1 MSKYLP
7 TYYQLIPENIY
18 NNLTEIED
26 ILKPKIK
33 GYSSDNL
40 KQVISIVAFKTRKN
54 NGRSQIQMAYIQK
67 MVAQGYK
74 YLKGLIDLNIIQR
87 TGRPIKGQTSY
98 QYNFAPDYLSKYISL
113 PLNNAKLILRIE
125 KVHSK
130 SVSKSVYGYSEQVKY
145 LKQLTIVCD
154 YKKYLKTI
162 TETNKYNSIL
172 SSATRILNG
181 NITYSVDNTSGRFH
195 SNITNMKKELRKFL
209 RVNGEQLVNIDIKN
223 SQPFLS
229 TILLTNPKKVAHFTN
244 NRAFSMFL
252 QTLKVSNNE
261 DVKKYIS
268 LVVSGQIYEYLM
280 KVFKDNGL
288 ILTRSETKRQMLR
301 IIYARNRSPKNE
313 VNRKVRRLFIN
324 EFPTVHKTFSKIR
337 GTKTGDK
344 YTNFKRFSILLQ
356 TIESHLLLKVILK
369 RINEDLPDT
378 ITITIHDSI
387 MTGILTNRANEVREI
402 MTDELTKF
410 IGFRPIISFEGVG
423 GVGEVVKSKSIL

>member
-7 TYYQLIPENIY
+7 TYYQLVPENIY
-18 NNLTEIED
+18 NNLTEIENE
-26 ILKPKIK
+26 LKPKIK

-40 KQVISIVAFKTRKN
+40 KQVISIVAFNTRKN
-54 NGRSQIQMAYIQK
+54 NGLAQIQMAYFK
-67 MVAQGYK
+67 TMVAQGDK

-113 PLNNAKLILRIE
+113 PLNNAKLIRRIE
-125 KVHSK
+125 KVHSTK
-130 SVSKSVYGYSEQVKY
+130 KTVYGYSEQVKY
-145 LKQLTIVCD
+145 LKQLTIVYD
-154 YKKYLKTI
+154 YTKFLETI
-162 TETNKYNSIL
+162 TDTNKYNSAL

-181 NITYSVDNTSGRFH
+181 NITYSVDDTSGRFH
-195 SNITNMKKELRKFL
+195 SNITNMKKELRQFL
-209 RVNGEQLVNIDIKN
+209 RVNGEPLVNIDIKN

-244 NRAFSMFL
+244 NSAFSVLL

-280 KVFKDNGL
+280 IKFEDNGL
-288 ILTRSETKRQMLR
+288 ILDRSETKLQMLR
-301 IIYARNRSPKNE
+301 IMFARNRSPKNE
-313 VNRKVRRLFIN
+313 TNKKARQIFIN

-344 YTNFKRFSILLQ
+344 FTNFKRFSILLQ

-369 RINEDLPDT
+369 RIKTEMPDT
-378 ITITIHDSI
+378 ITITIYDSI
-387 MTGILTNRANEVREI
+387 MTGILTNRANEVRDI
-402 MTDELTKF
+402 MTDEIEF
-410 IGFRPIISFEGVG
+410 FVG
-423 GVGEVVKSKSIL
+423 YKPTIEIEDKVPKLK